1 VGLTN
6 ASVLTNDGRAVLSFD
21 PDNPSIPP
29 TVTVDGTTYTQGV
42 DGLFEGSDGSIWS
55 GEQPGSGMTASA
67 GSQLRSQMGNII
79 NNNDVSD
86 ATIEEWGA
94 NVNGANT
101 KLNDGGDTEGGK
113 DEGDSLVSENT
124 PNNNSTSSRKNYSK
138 DLRYPL
144 AKLSDDADFMRI
156 AMLEYKA
163 GQFEE
168 GGQASQRKMTTLG
181 SVILPIPPTLA
192 DSNAVGWNQHEM
204 NSLQMAGG
212 AAAMG
217 VMNSNNFFEGMSG
230 GVNELLTK
238 AANESGGLKQ
248 AAQMALVGQIPGMNA
263 TTNQMLARD
272 QGKILNPNM
281 ELLFN
286 GPQLRSFTY
295 TFRLT
300 ARSEPETRI
309 IRKIIRFF
317 KQGMAVKKS
326 PGAALFLESPNVF
339 DASFHSGYN
348 NNHPFLYKMKR
359 SALTTFNVNY
369 VPDGTYMT
377 LPNKSMTAYEISLTL
392 QELDPI
398 YEDDY
403 DGADDSTI
411 GF

>member
-1 VGLTN
+1 MSTVSNQIITKTGTRGTFSWDPESLSVAAKFTDSLGVEYTQNLDDGNFFKSDGTWLGAEDQLSVKEAFGQSANIELGDPDIRKTLDKYAEGLN
-6 ASVLTNDGRAVLSFD
+6 VFGTND
-21 PDNPSIPP
+21 
-29 TVTVDGTTYTQGV
+29 DG
-42 DGLFEGSDGSIWS
+42 
-55 GEQPGSGMTASA
+55 
-67 GSQLRSQMGNII
+67 
-79 NNNDVSD
+79 
-86 ATIEEWGA
+86 
-94 NVNGANT
+94 
-101 KLNDGGDTEGGK
+101 GGDTEGGK
-113 DEGDSLVSENT
+113 DKGDSLVSEDT
-124 PNNNSTSSRKNYSK
+124 PNNKSTSSRKKYSK

-144 AKLSDDADFMRI
+144 ARLSDDADFMRI
-156 AMLEYKA
+156 AMLEYEP
-163 GQFEE
+163 GRFER
-168 GGQASQRKMTTLG
+168 GGQASQRQMTTLG

-192 DSNAVGWNQHEM
+192 DSNAVAWNQHGM
-204 NSLQMAGG
+204 NSMQMRG
-212 AAAMG
+212 AQAAFG
-217 VMNSNNFFEGMSG
+217 VMGSENFATGM
-230 GVNELLTK
+230 
-238 AANESGGLKQ
+238 AAEANKILEDAKKSSSDLAV
-248 AAQMALVGQIPGMNA
+248 AARTALVGQIPGINA
-263 TTNQMLARD
+263 STDQLLARD

-309 IRKIIRFF
+309 IRQIIRFF

-348 NNHPFLYKMKR
+348 NDHPFLYKMKR